1 MMLVSSPIRKG
12 DSMAG
17 RLVDAHKHKWS
28 YAAMMGAALEVG
40 YKQCQV
46 CGVITDPLGGLYRA
60 VETDNPERIINWIRI
75 QEGKA

>member
-1 MMLVSSPIRKG
+1 
-12 DSMAG
+12 
-17 RLVDAHKHKWS
+17 
-28 YAAMMGAALEVG
+28 MMGAALEVG